1 MSDGQYY
8 LIDPLT
14 GKKTSEKIGIR
25 FETELIE
32 EAKVFDN
39 GFVFYTQKFNF
50 FYVQNVYE
58 PFVNPFIDAEISKKP
73 SCFEVVSPKHTI
85 SEKVEVYL
93 PHI

>member
-14 GKKTSEKIGIR
+14 GKKTSEKIGIK

-50 FYVQNVYE
+50 YYV
-58 PFVNPFIDAEISKKP
+58 
-73 SCFEVVSPKHTI
+73 
-85 SEKVEVYL
+85 
-93 PHI
+93 